1 MDNIELE
8 LRGIRYLINNL
19 ILQIFD
25 LREKLE
31 DIKPSTRP
39 YTLPT
44 PNNSGKDIKFD
55 LFSLPKEKYQRLCD
69 VYGVDVVNRA
79 CSRLDSYIK
88 NNEHIPY
95 KYPNI
100 ALERKFIKDVLADD
114 RKDKLIS
121 HSDII
126 NIDEVVD
133 KETAMCYINSIPT
146 HLRDVSEEVKQLREE
161 YDLE

>member
-8 LRGIRYLINNL
+8 LRSIRYLINNL
-19 ILQIFD
+19 SLQVFD

-44 PNNSGKDIKFD
+44 PNNSGDDIKFD

-69 VYGVDVVNRA
+69 VYGIDTVSKA
-79 CSRLDSYIK
+79 CCRLDRYIK
-88 NNEHIPY
+88 DNEHIPY

-114 RKDKLIS
+114 RKEVLLSSNNTIS
-121 HSDII
+121 
-126 NIDEVVD
+126 IDDVVD
-133 KETAMCYINSIPT
+133 KETAMCYINSIPS
-146 HLRDVSEEVKQLREE
+146 HLRDVSEEVKRLREE
-161 YDLE
+161 YELE